1 MIPRLTIKFDLPDEV
16 ANGFEQITNNLRK
29 HVIRQSIR
37 SALSPSRAAL
47 KTRVMAITRSSRQA
61 TGATF
66 RAIDQKYGQ
75 NKTNPNRFYGLIS
88 VNRKYIEAAVPEK
101 PLMYGSVSRY
111 RQVAFGIRKKRVRPG
126 DSEFVKRY
134 PRQEVRSYYKRGLAS
149 PLKRR
154 PSKYLHLIEFGFN
167 RNKSNAHVIAWKRN
181 MRISAASEIR
191 SFPGYHMI
199 EKAQRETEQQAIA
212 IFRQKTLEHFRRI
225 LK

>member
-88 VNRKYIEAAVPEK
+88 VNRKYLEA
-101 PLMYGSVSRY
+101 SVAEAPVLYSGLSRY
-111 RQVAFGIRKKRVRPG
+111 RQVAFGIRRKRPKPG
-126 DSEFVKRY
+126 QSEFLKRY
-134 PRQEVRSYYKRGLAS
+134 PRQEVRSFYRGS
-149 PLKRR
+149 TFHKDRR
-154 PSKYLHLIEFGFN
+154 KKPSKYLHLIEFGFLH
-167 RNKSNAHVIAWKRN
+167 RNQKTR
-181 MRISAASEIR
+181 
-191 SFPGYHMI
+191 FPGYHMI
-199 EKAQRETEQQAIA
+199 EQTQQATEAQAVA

>member
-29 HVIRQSIR
+29 HVLRQSIR

-126 DSEFVKRY
+126 ESEFVRRY
-134 PRQEVRSYYKRGLAS
+134 PRQEVRSYYKRGLKR

-167 RNKSNAHVIAWKRN
+167 NPRHKSP
-181 MRISAASEIR
+181 
-191 SFPGYHMI
+191 FPGYHMI
-199 EKAQRETEQQAIA
+199 EQTQQSTEAQAVA